1 MPWKRE
7 WMFLGSIRVL
17 DRHAFGLH
25 GQLVRWGWLDL
36 VEPVEE
42 PGGAGSLRWW
52 EETWPE
58 APDSVP
64 QGRCRFVVSPPRNF
78 LYPALLL
85 LLTEEPRHG
94 YLLCDA
100 LPSLGLGRMDRPS
113 VYRALGELES
123 DGLVRSWDAAPIAGS
138 TRHVH
143 AVTPEG
149 EQALEAWM
157 SIVSRERNSLD
168 LVLQRYWFA
177 NARRLEGMGIDARG
191 SAVDASTPAGYPDRF
206 EVKADRS
213 TLTVEARSSVGP
225 IAFSSTSLEGW
236 IDVELQD
243 GLVAKDT
250 VPAARLDVHVT
261 ELTSGNAIYDGE
273 LLRRVDARRYPVV
286 TVELRSLHH
295 MGEGNC
301 YRVDGD
307 VTLHG
312 ITQRIGGVITATA
325 HERLRRSFN
334 RPQQLERSLIVAGA
348 QVLDIS
354 RFDLAVPAMP
364 LFKIYPDVRLRLH
377 LEADLMA

>member
-1 MPWKRE
+1 M
-7 WMFLGSIRVL
+7 
-17 DRHAFGLH
+17 
-25 GQLVRWGWLDL
+25 
-36 VEPVEE
+36 
-42 PGGAGSLRWW
+42 
-52 EETWPE
+52 
-58 APDSVP
+58 
-64 QGRCRFVVSPPRNF
+64 VSPPRNF

-85 LLTEEPRHG
+85 LLAEEPRHG

-100 LPSLGLGRMDRPS
+100 LSNLGLGRMDRPS
-113 VYRALGELES
+113 VYRALGELEG
-123 DGLVRSWDAAPIAGS
+123 DGLVRSWDAAPTAGS

-143 AVTPEG
+143 AVTPQG

-157 SIVSRERNSLD
+157 SIVSRERNSLE
-168 LVLQRYWFA
+168 LVLQRYWYT

-191 SAVDASTPAGYPDRF
+191 AGADSSVPAGHPDRF

-213 TLTVEARSSVGP
+213 SLTVEARSNVGP
-225 IAFSSTSLEGW
+225 IAFSATSLDGW

-250 VPAARLDVHVT
+250 MPAARLEVRVS
-261 ELTSGNAIYDGE
+261 ELTSGNAIYDAE

-295 MGEGNC
+295 LGEGNC

-312 ITQRIGGVITATA
+312 ITQRVGGVITATA
-325 HERLRRSFN
+325 HERLRRSFK
-334 RPQQLERSLIVAGA
+334 RPEQLDRSMIVAGA
-348 QVLDIS
+348 QVFDIS
-354 RFDLAVPAMP
+354 GFDMAVPTMP

-377 LEADLMA
+377 LEADQTTERQLSP

>member
-1 MPWKRE
+1 M
-7 WMFLGSIRVL
+7 S
-17 DRHAFGLH
+17 
-25 GQLVRWGWLDL
+25 
-36 VEPVEE
+36 
-42 PGGAGSLRWW
+42 W
-52 EETWPE
+52 EETWPG

-85 LLTEEPRHG
+85 LLAEEPRHG

-100 LPSLGLGRMDRPS
+100 LPELGLGRMDRPS
-113 VYRALGELES
+113 VYRALAELES
-123 DGLVRSWDAAPIAGS
+123 DGLVHSWDAAPTAGS
-138 TRHVH
+138 TRHMH

-168 LVLQRYWFA
+168 LVLQRYWYT
-177 NARRLEGMGIDARG
+177 NARRLGAMGIDARG
-191 SAVDASTPAGYPDRF
+191 GAPEASTAPAGHPDRF

-213 TLTVEARSSVGP
+213 SLTVEARSSVGP
-225 IAFSSTSLEGW
+225 IAFSATSLDGW

-250 VPAARLDVHVT
+250 MPAARLEVRVT
-261 ELTSGNAIYDGE
+261 ELTSGNAIYDAE

-286 TVELRSLHH
+286 TVELKSLRQ

-301 YRVDGD
+301 YKVDGD

-312 ITQRIGGVITATA
+312 ITQRVGGVITATA
-325 HERLRRSFN
+325 QERVRRSFK
-334 RPQQLERSLIVAGA
+334 RPEQIERTMIVAGA
-348 QVLDIS
+348 QVFDIS
-354 RFDLAVPAMP
+354 RFDMAAPSMP

-377 LEADLMA
+377 LEADQMI